1 MDERTVKLPAR
12 PKQQGMTPLLTLHIA
27 SLLKNNSRRMFP
39 NDGESYCLGW
49 ELPRSLSPEVAEQ
62 LPALIAEHER
72 HLQPAP
78 FEEIVT
84 RLAQL
89 SLHFWHPDR
98 PKGHTQAL
106 VRDYAEDLAEYPAD
120 ILEEGIRQYRR
131 RGKWFPKI
139 AELREIMEPMLEARR
154 NDLRR
159 LQKLIEIKVREPD
172 LLPNA
177 EPKDRG
183 AREVAL

>member
-1 MDERTVKLPAR
+1 MNEQAITLPIR
-12 PKQQGMTPLLTLHIA
+12 QNQQGITPLLTLHIA

-78 FEEIVT
+78 SEEILT

-98 PKGHTQAL
+98 PKGQARAL
-106 VRDYAEDLAEYPAD
+106 VRDYVEDLAEYPID

-131 RGKWFPKI
+131 RGKWFPKV
-139 AELREIMEPMLEARR
+139 AELREIMETMLEARR
-154 NDLRR
+154 F
-159 LQKLIEIKVREPD
+159 D
-172 LLPNA
+172 LLRLRKLNEIAVRRPCLLSDA
-177 EPKDRG
+177 EPT
-183 AREVAL
+183 

>member
-1 MDERTVKLPAR
+1 MSEQAIKLPAR
-12 PKQQGMTPLLTLHIA
+12 PKQQGVALLLTPHMA

-39 NDGESYCLGW
+39 NDGESYCAGW
-49 ELPRSLSPEVAEQ
+49 ELPKSLSPEVAGQ
-62 LPALIAEHER
+62 LPTLIADHER
-72 HLQPAP
+72 HLHPAP
-78 FEEIVT
+78 SEEILT

-106 VRDYAEDLAEYPAD
+106 LRDYIEDLAEYPAD

-154 NDLRR
+154 NDLWR
-159 LQKLIEIKVREPD
+159 LRKLNEIKVRELD
-172 LLPNA
+172 LLSDA
-177 EPKDRG
+177 EPKGRG
-183 AREVAL
+183 VTEAA

>member
-12 PKQQGMTPLLTLHIA
+12 PKQQGMTPLLTPHIA
-27 SLLKNNSRRMFP
+27 SLLKNNSRRMHP
-39 NDGESYCLGW
+39 NDGDYYFAGW
-49 ELPRSLSPEVAEQ
+49 ELPKSLSPEVAGQ

-78 FEEIVT
+78 SEEILT

-106 VRDYAEDLAEYPAD
+106 LRDYIEDLAEYPAD

-154 NDLRR
+154 NDLWR
-159 LQKLIEIKVREPD
+159 LRKLNEIKVRELD
-172 LLPNA
+172 LLSDA
-177 EPKDRG
+177 EPKGRG
-183 AREVAL
+183 VTEAA

>member
-1 MDERTVKLPAR
+1 
-12 PKQQGMTPLLTLHIA
+12 
-27 SLLKNNSRRMFP
+27 MFP
-39 NDGESYCLGW
+39 NDGESYCAGW
-49 ELPRSLSPEVAEQ
+49 ELPKSLSPEVAGQ
-62 LPALIAEHER
+62 LPTLIADHER
-72 HLQPAP
+72 HLHPAP
-78 FEEIVT
+78 SEEILT

-106 VRDYAEDLAEYPAD
+106 LRDYIEDLAEYPAD

-154 NDLRR
+154 L
-159 LQKLIEIKVREPD
+159 D
-172 LLPNA
+172 LLRLRELNEIAVRRPCLLSDA
-177 EPKDRG
+177 GPKGRDVTE
-183 AREVAL
+183 AA